1 MLEQGATVQRARGEA
16 HLRARW
22 CNGKFASMRSV
33 AFSARGAVADRLP
46 RALLH
51 ALAAIKPISDEIC
64 ARASEIAWLSAYL
77 AIG

>member
-16 HLRARW
+16 PLRA
-22 CNGKFASMRSV
+22 GGIASMRSM
-33 AFSARGAVADRLP
+33 ASSAGGAVADRLP

-51 ALAAIKPISDEIC
+51 ALAAIKPISGEIC